1 MRIFAALT
9 LCILLSACS
18 PAVSDESRPTYCDH
32 DNFICSDGSIVMRT
46 GVDCAFVCPEEKKSD
61 FCDYGSP
68 KRDYWHHDLR
78 ECASAVP
85 QCDAGWEQFSDHC
98 GCGCEKS

>member
-9 LCILLSACS
+9 VCILLSACS

-46 GVDCAFVCPEEKKSD
+46 GADCEFVCPEAPTDACGHTEAD
-61 FCDYGSP
+61 TQ
-68 KRDYWHHDLR
+68 YWHHDLR

-85 QCDAGWEQFSDHC
+85 QCDAGWERFSDAC